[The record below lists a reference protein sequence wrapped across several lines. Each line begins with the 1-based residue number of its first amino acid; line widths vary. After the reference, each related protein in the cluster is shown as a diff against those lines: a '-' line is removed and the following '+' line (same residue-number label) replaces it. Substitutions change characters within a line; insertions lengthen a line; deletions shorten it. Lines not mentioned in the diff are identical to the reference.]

1 MQLHICN
8 PWLQVLTLR
17 FQQNLYQVFLGVLE
31 DISLMTSD
39 SFVLPAS
46 SSPPSP
52 TGCFRVYQTLLNL
65 LDLSRLPYNS
75 ATFTF
80 SSRCHSFSWTPPLLW
95 SYHPPTGSVASPSKS
110 QASSA
115 DSGKLDP
122 QAAIG
127 TYREMPPSPFSV
139 RLS

>member
-52 TGCFRVYQTLLNL
+52 TGCFHVYQTLLNL

-80 SSRCHSFSWTPPLLW
+80 SSRYHCFGHTTHQKALLPPPANHRLPVLTQGNSTPRLLLGHTGKCHLLLL
-95 SYHPPTGSVASPSKS
+95 V
-110 QASSA
+110 
-115 DSGKLDP
+115 
-122 QAAIG
+122 
-127 TYREMPPSPFSV
+127 
-139 RLS
+139 